1 MSEIRSVED
10 FESLLDSYEDAAYAC
25 GMDGADARDDERKAR
40 IGGRVVRAY
49 AALRAENARLRADYT
64 NACSTIAAMHAAAV
78 GEVRGSTL
86 GVVEDVA
93 TVREAAS
100 DMVREWR
107 LHGQCT
113 DSARPME
120 RVLGIHAPFCPIHS
134 GRDCECDLSRAA
146 LAPADA
152 GKEER

>member
-1 MSEIRSVED
+1 MSEILTPNDFDVSILSWVED
-10 FESLLDSYEDAAYAC
+10 
-25 GMDGADARDDERKAR
+25 GAMRQAGKRHD
-40 IGGRVVRAY
+40 
-49 AALRAENARLRADYT
+49 AALRAENARL
-64 NACSTIAAMHAAAV
+64 
-78 GEVRGSTL
+78 
-86 GVVEDVA
+86 
-93 TVREAAS
+93 REAAS

-152 GKEER
+152 GKEG